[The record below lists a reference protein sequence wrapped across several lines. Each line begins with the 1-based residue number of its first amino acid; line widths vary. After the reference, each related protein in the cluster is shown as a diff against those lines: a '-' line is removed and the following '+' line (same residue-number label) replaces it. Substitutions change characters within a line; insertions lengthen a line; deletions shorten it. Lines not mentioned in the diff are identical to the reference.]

1 MIKLA
6 YLDVMQSMSVLS
18 LGAFFF
24 MANKAETKSLAHLT
38 SVIKG
43 TLWSMAIRRVLKKKI
58 QQIWKVF
65 KNLVQ
70 KIPNGLVFSEVMGPD
85 PYPHL
90 LVFPRFYL

>member
-43 TLWSMAIRRVLKKKI
+43 TLWSMAIRRVLKKKFKKFGKI
-58 QQIWKVF
+58 F
-65 KNLVQ
+65 KNLVR
-70 KIPNGLVFSEVMGPD
+70 KIPNGLVFSEVMGQTPT
-85 PYPHL
+85 PTY
-90 LVFPRFYL
+90 